1 MVGVVCIVIT
11 MRSLLCTEQSLCAE
25 TELGRWQ
32 DRGRTLELSVAGVPA
47 LPVLT
52 LSLVGGLTSLSLH
65 FFPWGWGGEDN
76 SSNLGIVRI

>member
-11 MRSLLCTEQSLCAE
+11 MSLLCTEQSLCAE

-47 LPVLT
+47 LPRTDPEL
-52 LSLVGGLTSLSLH
+52 GGWLNLPEPPFL
-65 FFPWGWGGEDN
+65 PLGVGWG
-76 SSNLGIVRI
+76 RITVPTWAL